1 MDGPVN
7 DTLPHSLDSR
17 LTRDSLC
24 GNPIRSPVMRLAI
37 VASVLALVL
46 AVLPAHAQEGRQ
58 SKGQT
63 VYVPV
68 YSHIW
73 HGNLDSKQ
81 KPQMLLLSSM
91 LSIRNTDPNAAMV
104 VRSVRYYDTAGQLLR
119 EYFPQGVTLGPM
131 ASTDLFL
138 EHKDDKGGTGANFL
152 VEWNAEKPISEPIV
166 ETVNAYFFG
175 PQALAFTSPGR
186 PIAPSG
192 K

>member
-1 MDGPVN
+1 
-7 DTLPHSLDSR
+7 
-17 LTRDSLC
+17 
-24 GNPIRSPVMRLAI
+24 MRLA
-37 VASVLALVL
+37 ALALALSL
-46 AVLPAHAQEGRQ
+46 AATVPALADEARQ

-73 HGNLDSKQ
+73 HGNLDSRQ

-104 VRSVRYYDTAGQLLR
+104 VRSVRYYDTNGKMLR
-119 EYFPQGVTLGPM
+119 EFLAQPAALGPM
-131 ASTDLFL
+131 ASTDVFV
-138 EHKDDKGGTGANFL
+138 EHKDDTGGTGANFL
-152 VEWNAEKPISEPIV
+152 VEWAADKPISEPII

-175 PQALAFTSPGR
+175 PHSLAFTSSGR
-186 PIAPSG
+186 PIAASG

>member
-1 MDGPVN
+1 
-7 DTLPHSLDSR
+7 
-17 LTRDSLC
+17 
-24 GNPIRSPVMRLAI
+24 MRL
-37 VASVLALVL
+37 VALVSALALIL
-46 AVLPAHAQEGRQ
+46 ALPAAHAQEGRQ

-91 LSIRNTDPNAAMV
+91 LSIRNTDPNSGFV
-104 VRSVRYYDTAGQLLR
+104 VRSVRYFDTNGRQLR
-119 EYFPQGVTLGPM
+119 EYVSQPMALRPM
-131 ASTDLFL
+131 ASTDVFV
-138 EHKDDKGGTGANFL
+138 EHKDDQGGTGANFL
-152 VEWNAEKPISEPIV
+152 VEWSADKPISEPII

-175 PQALAFTSPGR
+175 PHSMAFTSQGR